1 MTQKELSYLED
12 AIKHEQHEQ
21 NLAQICDNVVNNLTD
36 EELIAFIK
44 TQQKTHKN
52 IEKKLLKVM
61 EDIING

>member
-1 MTQKELSYLED
+1 MTQKELLYLED
-12 AIKHEQHEQ
+12 AIKHEQ

-36 EELIAFIK
+36 EELITFIK

>member
-1 MTQKELSYLED
+1 MTQKELLYLED
-12 AIKHEQHEQ
+12 AIKHEQ

-44 TQQKTHKN
+44 AQQKTHKN

>member
-1 MTQKELSYLED
+1 MTQKELLYLED
-12 AIKHEQHEQ
+12 AIKHEQ
-21 NLAQICDNVVNNLTD
+21 NLIEICEETINSLTD

-44 TQQKTHKN
+44 TQQKTHKS

>member
-1 MTQKELSYLED
+1 MTQKELLYLED
-12 AIKHEQHEQ
+12 AIKHEQ

-44 TQQKTHKN
+44 IQQKTHKN

>member
-1 MTQKELSYLED
+1 MTQKELLYLED
-12 AIKHEQHEQ
+12 AIKHKQ

>member
-1 MTQKELSYLED
+1 MTQKELLYLED
-12 AIKHEQHEQ
+12 AIKHEQ
-21 NLAQICDNVVNNLTD
+21 NLTEICEETINSLTD

>member
-12 AIKHEQHEQ
+12 AIKHEQ

-44 TQQKTHKN
+44 T
-52 IEKKLLKVM
+52 ELL
-61 EDIING
+61 EEQIGIDIMVLISPL